1 MIIILCRA
9 KKMEEIQDLPQISY
23 IFTIFFLT
31 LGPLKTIPVFYK
43 ITQNLEQKDRFHLAL
58 RSSLIAA
65 LLSIIIALVG
75 LNILDVWKVSLD
87 AILIAGGI
95 FLFAYAFEIV
105 SHFSRTSTPQTFSI
119 RENTA
124 IRHLAVSPLAIPV
137 IITPYGVVAI
147 LLFMSIARNNLALE
161 TTIFGLLALIMAL
174 NFIGMLLANQIMRWI
189 GVATLQVI
197 GWVLAILQAGLAID
211 VILKALQNL
220 RLIAKN

>member
-1 MIIILCRA
+1 MIIILCRE

-105 SHFSRTSTPQTFSI
+105 SHFSQPSTPQTSSI